1 MLQYQV
7 PTYYPRFYAH
17 SLQMNNT
24 TLGGTY
30 CSHQN
35 LSDRQE
41 GRTLGSLLA
50 LSLFHDQDL
59 SIDVRFVVQ
68 GCRL

>member
-1 MLQYQV
+1 MLQYLL
-7 PTYYPRFYAH
+7 PKSSFSCT
-17 SLQMNNT
+17 QMNNLEYYYL
-24 TLGGTY
+24 LGGTY

-35 LSDRQE
+35 LSDRQK

-50 LSLFHDQDL
+50 LSSMIDL

-68 GCRL
+68 GYGL

>member
-1 MLQYQV
+1 MLQYLLSSFSC
-7 PTYYPRFYAH
+7 T
-17 SLQMNNT
+17 QMNNT

-41 GRTLGSLLA
+41 GKDAGRWAVSWLS

-68 GCRL
+68 GYRL